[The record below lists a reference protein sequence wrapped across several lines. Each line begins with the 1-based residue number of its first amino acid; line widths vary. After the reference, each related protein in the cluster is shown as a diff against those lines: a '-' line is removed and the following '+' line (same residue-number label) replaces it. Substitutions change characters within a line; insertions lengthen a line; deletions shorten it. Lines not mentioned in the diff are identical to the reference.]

1 MITKMKKL
9 TFLSNLMAVVMLS
22 IAGSGNAWAQDVL
35 QFTADAPQVTQ
46 DFDGMWDSGA
56 QAATLGMPHGW
67 RVERQMNAPRTVGNY
82 SNASTEVMYTGGT
95 SLASNAKNGT
105 WNFASSSVPGDCS
118 VGGLSTTVDGG
129 TRCINVMT
137 CLRNAADESITK
149 LTLNYDIEKYR
160 DGDNAAGFAV
170 QLYISTDGVTWSN
183 AGEDFYTYFAPDAAT
198 QGAAVVP
205 ISTTAITGKQ
215 LKVAIAAGS
224 DLYLAWN
231 ISVASGSS
239 PNKAMGLSIDNVV
252 IDATYASQDQS
263 SYVYVE
269 DVTKWSTLMM
279 VLDGSA
285 PEAPEG
291 SAVINGVTYKVWAL
305 DMDSNVHELVFTD
318 NNGNTVTTQVT
329 ADRDYYLCLTKD
341 EVIEIADPEN
351 YTGYVDPT
359 RPPFVASGIYLR
371 GEVNSWGA
379 VTDWEFSNEGGGTY
393 VLYDKTL
400 SGQFKV
406 ADSGWTSACNYGSN
420 GTSIQMGIPYSLVL
434 GTNDNISCGSNAY
447 VCKRIVLSIV
457 DGAATLLLESD
468 DDDTGLT
475 AVYVIGDNNGWN
487 YMDASGKLDLVEGK
501 TFKGQV
507 TMPAVGDGYSHW
519 RIYQRLGM
527 GGVWGAESDL
537 TGDNTTGTLIKGATG
552 RVSTAP
558 GTYDV
563 TFDLATGE
571 YSLELAAST
580 PTTMTLQPA
589 DVVLVP
595 ELPEQVKVLS
605 LNNSLIYYND
615 QDAVFNSIAQAMG
628 KDAHWTKHTLLGKS
642 LKTHWDEGDGVA
654 EDGNPGAKMLVRSEA
669 WSHIILQEQSS
680 LPRTD
685 IETFRANVKRWVD
698 YIRDYCPNPNAIII
712 VPVNWA
718 YSGDWENYT
727 AFNSTFVKNYQDVA
741 LDLGVT
747 LCPVGVAYQEVYDL
761 EGSEGTLTWFLD
773 DRHPTLKATYM
784 AAAME
789 YGLIYGEDPMTI
801 TWAPDGIASAEA
813 AAMRGYASRALNGFT
828 NYVDH
833 TAGQVHY
840 EVTVRDQFGMEVE
853 APEPVVMTLS
863 DGGGIDANQVFT
875 SDGTN
880 GEYTVTASTGDFT
893 QTATVRVATAQTE
906 VVTYPAIEMNETVL
920 SASESFDVMGDE
932 ATATLPQA
940 WRIDRILTDP
950 RTVGRYDQAD
960 DQTMYS
966 GGVSLPGN
974 AKNGTWNFGDN
985 AGNDRALGGISTGV
999 AGGTRCVNVYA
1010 HLLNTGKK
1018 DIENVN
1024 VTYNVEKYR
1033 KGNNSA
1039 GFAVQLYYSID
1050 GRNWTSAG
1058 NNFYTYFAP
1067 DGETA
1072 GYDEVPGETIPV
1084 NGLLGTKLSRGCD
1097 LYLAW
1102 NISVA
1107 SGDAAQG
1114 AMALGIDDFS
1124 IQGELPKIP
1133 ASQHYIFVNDQTG
1146 WDALGLYAWGDSE
1159 LFGAWPGEAS
1169 VGDSIVN
1176 GTNYKVFLL
1185 DTNGGSYHLI
1195 FNNWNNGLQLPDYD
1209 IVADRDYYFTIVADG
1224 VVEDQAT
1231 VVESFA
1237 DAEPMIQLQGAVAAY
1252 PGALTVYNINGQEV
1266 ANGKNTVSLSHLSR
1280 GIYILQGRNGSH
1292 VSTIKVAIG
1301 S

>member
-1 MITKMKKL
+1 MKKTS
-9 TFLSNLMAVVMLS
+9 TFLFSFAALVLF
-22 IAGSGNAWAQDVL
+22 IGSGNVWAQDAL
-35 QFTADAPQVTQ
+35 QITSDATQVTQ
-46 DFDGMWDSGA
+46 DFDGMWDAAA
-56 QAATLGMPHGW
+56 QSATLNMPQGW
-67 RVERQMNAPRTVGNY
+67 RVERQMTAPRTVGSY
-82 SNASTEVMYTGGT
+82 ASAATTVMYTGGT

-105 WNFASSSVPGDCS
+105 WNFASSSVPSDCS

-137 CLRNAADESITK
+137 CLHNAGDEAITK

-170 QLYISTDGVTWSN
+170 QLYVSTDGVTWNN
-183 AGEDFYTYFAPDAAT
+183 AGDDFYTYFAPDAAT
-198 QGAAVVP
+198 IGAEVVP
-205 ISTTAITGKQ
+205 ISTTAINGKQ
-215 LKVAIAAGS
+215 LMVELAAGS

-252 IDATYASQDQS
+252 IDATFASQDQS
-263 SYVYVE
+263 CYIYVE
-269 DVTKWSTLMM
+269 DVTKWSNLLMG
-279 VLDGSA
+279 VDA
-285 PEAPEG
+285 VEAQPASG
-291 SAVINGVTYKVWAL
+291 SAVVNGVTYKVWSIS
-305 DMDSNVHELVFTD
+305 MDGGEHSLVFTD
-318 NNGNTVTTQVT
+318 GNGNTVNCTVI
-329 ADRDYYLCLTKD
+329 ADSDHYLCLTKD
-341 EVIEIADPEN
+341 EVTEITDPEN
-351 YTGYVDPT
+351 YEGYVDPT

-379 VTDWEFSNEGGGTY
+379 VSDWEFSAEGNGTY

-420 GTSIQMGIPYSLVL
+420 GTSIQMGVPYSLVL
-434 GTNDNISCGSNAY
+434 GTNDNISCGGNSF
-447 VCKRIVLSIV
+447 VCKRIVLTINNGV
-457 DGAATLLLESD
+457 ATLLLESD

-475 AVYVIGDNNGWN
+475 SVYVIGDNNGWN
-487 YMDASGKLDLVEGK
+487 YMDASGELQLVEGK
-501 TFKGQV
+501 IFQGQV

-527 GGVWGAESDL
+527 GSVWGAEEDL
-537 TGDNTTGTLIKGATG
+537 TGDNTSGMLIKGATG
-552 RVSTAP
+552 KVSTAP

-563 TFDLATGE
+563 TFNLATGE
-571 YSLELAAST
+571 YSLVLAAST

-615 QDAVFNSIAQAMG
+615 QDAVFNDIAAAMG
-628 KDAHWTKHTLLGKS
+628 KDANWTKHTLLGKS

-685 IETFRANVKRWVD
+685 VETFRANVKRWVD

-761 EGSEGTLTWFLD
+761 EGSAGTLTWFLD

-789 YGLIYGEDPMTI
+789 YGLIYGADPMDI
-801 TWAPDGIASAEA
+801 TWAPSGLSADDA

-840 EVTVRDQFGMEVE
+840 KVTVRDQFGMEVE

-863 DGGGIDANQVFT
+863 DGGEIDANQVFT
-875 SDGTN
+875 SNGTN
-880 GEYTVTASTGDFT
+880 GEYTVTATTGDFT
-893 QTATVRVATAQTE
+893 HSATVKVASALTE
-906 VVTYPAIEMNETVL
+906 VVVYPAIELNESTL
-920 SASESFDVMGDE
+920 SASESFDVMGED
-932 ATATLPQA
+932 ATAMLPEA
-940 WRIDRILTDP
+940 WRIDRILTAP

-985 AGNDRALGGISTGV
+985 AGDDRALGGISTGV

-1024 VTYNVEKYR
+1024 ISYNIEKYR

-1058 NNFYTYFAP
+1058 NDFYTYFAP
-1067 DGETA
+1067 DAETI
-1072 GYDEVPGETIPV
+1072 GYETVPGETVPV
-1084 NGLLGTKLSRGCD
+1084 NAVLGTNLSRGCD

-1124 IQGELPKIP
+1124 ISGELPKIP

-1176 GTNYKVFLL
+1176 GINYKVFLL
-1185 DTNGGSYHLI
+1185 DANSGNYHLI

-1209 IVADRDYYFTIVADG
+1209 IVADRDYFFTITAEG
-1224 VVEDQAT
+1224 VKEDQAT
-1231 VVESFA
+1231 VIESLVEQVPVMQVYGKQAS
-1237 DAEPMIQLQGAVAAY
+1237 Y
-1252 PGALTVYNINGQEV
+1252 PGTITVYNVNGQVV
-1266 ANGKNTVSLSHLSR
+1266 ATGKDIVGLSHLSS
-1280 GIYILQGRNGSH
+1280 GIYIVQGRNGSNI
-1292 VSTIKVAIG
+1292 STIKVTIG

>member
-1 MITKMKKL
+1 MKKRATL
-9 TFLSNLMAVVMLS
+9 LNLVIAVLLAS
-22 IAGSGNAWAQDVL
+22 AWWGTAWAQDAL
-35 QFTADAPQVTQ
+35 QLTAGSPRVTQ
-46 DFDGMWDSGA
+46 NFDAMWADGV
-56 QAATLGMPHGW
+56 ATLNMPQGW
-67 RVERQMNAPRTVGNY
+67 RVERQMNSPRTVGSY
-82 SNASTEVMYTGGT
+82 AGASATVMYAGGT
-95 SLASNAKNGT
+95 SLASNASNGT
-105 WNFASSSVPGDCS
+105 WNFVSSSEPSDCS
-118 VGGLSTTVDGG
+118 VGGLSTTVSNG

-137 CLRNAADESITK
+137 CLHNAGDEAITK
-149 LTLNYDIEKYR
+149 LTLDYDIEKYR
-160 DGDNAAGFAV
+160 NGDNEAGFAV
-170 QLYISTDGVTWSN
+170 QLYLSTDGTTWTS

-205 ISTTAITGKQ
+205 ISTTPITGKQ
-215 LKVAIAAGS
+215 LKVDLAAGA
-224 DLYLAWN
+224 DLYVAWN

-239 PNKAMGLSIDNVV
+239 PNKAMGLSIDNVA
-252 IDATYASQDQS
+252 IDATFASQDQS
-263 SYVYVE
+263 CYIYVE
-269 DVTKWSTLMM
+269 DVTKWSSLLMG
-279 VLDGSA
+279 VNGDEPSA
-285 PEAPEG
+285 ATS
-291 SAVINGVTYKVWAL
+291 SAVVNGVAYKVWAL
-305 DMDSNVHELVFTD
+305 DMDGSECALTFTD
-318 NNGNTVTTQVT
+318 GNNTLTTTVT
-329 ADRDYYLCLTKD
+329 ANGDHYLCLTAD
-341 EVIEIADPEN
+341 AVTPIDDPEN

-379 VTDWEFSNEGGGTY
+379 VSDWEFSDEGNGAY

-400 SGQFKV
+400 SGAFKV

-420 GTSIQMGIPYSLVL
+420 GTSVQMDAPYTLVL
-434 GTNDNISCGSNAY
+434 GTNDNISCGGNTF
-447 VCKRIVLSIV
+447 VCKRIVLNIV
-457 DGAATLLLESD
+457 DGVATLLLESN

-475 AVYVIGDNNGWN
+475 SVYVIGDNNGWN
-487 YMDASGKLDLVEGK
+487 YMDASGELTLVEGK

-507 TMPAVGDGYSHW
+507 TMHPGSDGYSHW

-527 GGVWGAESDL
+527 GGVWGTEADL
-537 TGDNTTGTLIKGATG
+537 TGNHTSGMLVKGSTGT
-552 RVSTAP
+552 VSTAA

-571 YSLELAAST
+571 FLLEVAAST

-589 DVVLVP
+589 NVVLVP

-615 QDAVFNSIAQAMG
+615 QDAVFNGIAAAMG
-628 KDAHWTKHTLLGKS
+628 KDANWTKHTLLGKS

-685 IETFRANVKRWVD
+685 VETFRANVKRWVD

-727 AFNSTFVKNYQDVA
+727 AFNETFVKNYQDVA
-741 LDLGVT
+741 RDLGVT
-747 LCPVGVAYQEVYDL
+747 LCPVGLAYEAVYEQ

-789 YGLIYGEDPMTI
+789 YGLIYGVDPLTI
-801 TWAPDGIASAEA
+801 TWAPSALSSSDAAS
-813 AAMRGYASRALNGFT
+813 MRQYASNALNSFT
-828 NYVDH
+828 NCVDH

-840 EVTVRDQFGMEVE
+840 KVTMRDQFGMEIE

-863 DGGGIDANQVFT
+863 DGGDIDSNLVFT
-875 SDGTN
+875 SNGVN
-880 GEYTVTASTGDFT
+880 GEYAVTATTGDFT
-893 QTATVRVATAQTE
+893 QNATIKVTSALTE
-906 VVTYPAIEMNETVL
+906 VVTYPAIELNETTL
-920 SASESFDVMGDE
+920 SAGQNFDTLGQD
-932 ATATLPQA
+932 ATATLPEA
-940 WRIDRILTDP
+940 WRIDRILTAP

-966 GGVSLPGN
+966 GGVSLPSN

-999 AGGTRCVNVYA
+999 EGGTRCVNVYA

-1018 DIENVN
+1018 DIQNVN

-1058 NNFYTYFAP
+1058 NDFYTYFAP
-1067 DGETA
+1067 DSETA
-1072 GYDEVPGETIPV
+1072 GYETVPGETVPV
-1084 NGLLGTKLSRGCD
+1084 SAVLGTKISRGCD

-1102 NISVA
+1102 NITVA
-1107 SGDAAQG
+1107 SGTAAQG

-1124 IQGELPKIP
+1124 ISGELPKIP
-1133 ASQHYIFVNDQTG
+1133 ASQHYIFVNDLTG

-1169 VGDSIVN
+1169 VGDSIV
-1176 GTNYKVFLL
+1176 GDVNYKVFLL
-1185 DTNGGSYHLI
+1185 DTQGGNYHLI
-1195 FNNWNNGLQLPDYD
+1195 FNNWNNGVQLPDYD
-1209 IVADRDYYFTIVADG
+1209 IVADRDYYFTITSSEVTETQAAIIEQ
-1224 VVEDQAT
+1224 VV
-1231 VVESFA
+1231 
-1237 DAEPMIQLQGAVAAY
+1237 DAAAMIQVRDKVATY
-1252 PGALTVYNINGQEV
+1252 PGSIIVYNVGGHVV
-1266 ANGKNTVSLSHLSR
+1266 ATGDEAVDLTHLER
-1280 GIYILQGRNGSH
+1280 GIYIVQGRNAGR
-1292 VSTIKVAIG
+1292 VATIKIG
-1301 S
+1301 INS